1 MIRKTGLI
9 LGGIII
15 LVALAITIQ
24 PSLLFALSAWKT
36 QEILFRNQLNKDHR
50 IELQMQ
56 DQGALGYNRRIVEV
70 NPMLFIDKITE
81 IDTTGINMQEW
92 QQVDEY
98 VNELELKGG

>member
-1 MIRKTGLI
+1 MMRKTGLV

-15 LVALAITIQ
+15 LVAVSIIIQ
-24 PSLLFALSAWKT
+24 PRLLFALSAWKT

-70 NPMLFIDKITE
+70 NPRLLMDKITE
-81 IDTTGINMQEW
+81 IDTTSINKKEW